1 MALSEIDSFFFKFK
15 HLLIAEKDAT
25 LTLKSVAG
33 RAQVTLSV
41 DLGHLHSGAGHPHH
55 HASNGT
61 SRSRRQE
68 RRAAARKQATEA
80 AEKSPENVDEV
91 LEPAEEVEK
100 ANDKVND
107 TVKVTVTE
115 DVTDEFCC
123 NTEYSES
130 ESKQIFSFKSDFSE
144 EDIEM
149 CLDQIF
155 MNTNIRTKII
165 LRDQLVSRS
174 VYLYTLELKLEK
186 GKLQKTSFSWPQ
198 MSPSQIKVFQNLK
211 RIL

>member
-41 DLGHLHSGAGHPHH
+41 DLGHLHSRPGHPHH

-68 RRAAARKQATEA
+68 RRAAARKQAAEE

-91 LEPAEEVEK
+91 SEPVEK
-100 ANDKVND
+100 ANDKVN
-107 TVKVTVTE
+107 TTAKVAVTE
-115 DVTDEFCC
+115 EVTDEFCS
-123 NTEYSES
+123 NTEYSEN
-130 ESKQIFSFKSDFSE
+130 ERKEIFSFKSDFAE
-144 EDIEM
+144 EDIER
-149 CLDQIF
+149 CLDEIF
-155 MNTNIRTKII
+155 TNTKITSTKII
-165 LRDQLVSRS
+165 HRDQLGPENS
-174 VYLYTLELKLEK
+174 VYLYTLELKIEEGK
-186 GKLQKTSFSWPQ
+186 GQKTSFSWPQ
-198 MSPSQIKVFQNLK
+198 MSPAQMKVFQNLK
-211 RIL
+211 RIF